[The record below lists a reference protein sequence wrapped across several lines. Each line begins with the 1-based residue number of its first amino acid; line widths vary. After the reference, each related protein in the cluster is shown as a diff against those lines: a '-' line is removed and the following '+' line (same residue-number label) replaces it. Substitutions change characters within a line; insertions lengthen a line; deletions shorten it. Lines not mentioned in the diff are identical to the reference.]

1 MSRPMD
7 RDTTPEARRVLVEG
21 LRRMTPSQ
29 KLARVRSLN
38 RSVEQMARAGIRMRH
53 PNADEAEIRI
63 RLARLW
69 LDDATLEAIVG
80 PLPEGH

>member
-1 MSRPMD
+1 MD
-7 RDTTPEARRVLVEG
+7 RHTTPEARRVLVEG

-38 RSVEQMARAGIRMRH
+38 RSVPQMARAGIRMRH
-53 PNADEAEIRI
+53 PNAGEAEIRI